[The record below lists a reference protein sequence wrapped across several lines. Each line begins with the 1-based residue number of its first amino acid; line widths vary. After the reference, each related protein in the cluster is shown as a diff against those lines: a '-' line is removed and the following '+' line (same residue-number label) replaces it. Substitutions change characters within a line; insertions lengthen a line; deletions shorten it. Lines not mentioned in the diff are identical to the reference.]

1 MQARTWTNEL
11 AFVMAFGA
19 LFVKIWR
26 LYRLFFNKNL
36 VKRVRAIVAVDLIHI
51 VTHSSQKY
59 LEDKY
64 LFMMVAALA
73 LPTLM
78 LLVIQAAAFPLTL
91 HTERVTDEVGYDLFC
106 W

>member
-1 MQARTWTNEL
+1 
-11 AFVMAFGA
+11 MAFGA

-36 VKRVRAIVAVDLIHI
+36 VKRVRAIVFVDLIHI
-51 VTHSSQKY
+51 ATIHSSQKY

-73 LPTLM
+73 TPTLM

-91 HTERVTDEVGYDLFC
+91 QTDRVTDEVCYDLFY